1 MTTGAVDPLVTE
13 YLDRLAAAAARLP
26 ADRRAELLAEIG
38 EHIEAAR
45 AAGAAS
51 DQAALRTLLDRL
63 GDPAEIVAVAAAEP
77 PGPAEPSVGAAGA
90 AVAPARVGVGL
101 ETAAVLMLTL
111 GSLIPVL
118 GWLAGAA
125 LLWASS
131 RWTRR
136 EKLLGTL
143 VVPGGPGLLVV
154 FALAVPTQTCMG
166 ATSSDGSSIAET
178 CSGFAFPPLIGIP
191 LTLIVLVA
199 PFVVAAVLLR
209 RARSRAYG
217 WRRS

>member
-1 MTTGAVDPLVTE
+1 MTTGAVDLLVTD
-13 YLDRLAAAAARLP
+13 YLNRLAAAAAALP

-45 AAGAAS
+45 AAGAAP
-51 DQAALRTLLDRL
+51 DEAALRTLLDRL
-63 GDPAEIVAVAAAEP
+63 GDPTEIVAAAAEP
-77 PGPAEPSVGAAGA
+77 PEPAESRRFAGGAA
-90 AVAPARVGVGL
+90 APARVGVGL

-143 VVPGGPGLLVV
+143 VVPGGPGLLLL
-154 FALAVPTQTCMG
+154 FAVMVPSQTCVG
-166 ATSSDGSSIAET
+166 SGPVGPDGSSPQQT
-178 CSGFAFPPLIGIP
+178 CSGFAFPPVIGIP
-191 LTLIVLVA
+191 LTLIIVVA
-199 PFVVAAVLLR
+199 PFVVATVLLR
-209 RARSRAYG
+209 RARSRALRG
-217 WRRS
+217 Q

>member
-13 YLDRLAAAAARLP
+13 YLDRLAAAAAQLP

-45 AAGAAS
+45 AVGAAS
-51 DQAALRTLLDRL
+51 DEAALRTLLDRL
-63 GDPAEIVAVAAAEP
+63 GDPAEIVAAAATEPPAAAEP
-77 PGPAEPSVGAAGA
+77 PGVAGTAA
-90 AVAPARVGVGL
+90 APARVGVGL

-154 FALAVPTQTCMG
+154 AAVTLPTQTCVG
-166 ATSSDGSSIAET
+166 STSPDGSSVVET
-178 CSGFAFPPLIGIP
+178 CSGFAFSPLIGIP